1 MNEIMKNC
9 PKSEEFEKTKK
20 AWEELLQYT
29 KTRDKKIKAMEEM
42 IKKKD
47 KEIVQKQKVE
57 EVLKSSMSET
67 EQIY

>member
-1 MNEIMKNC
+1 
-9 PKSEEFEKTKK
+9 
-20 AWEELLQYT
+20 LLEYT

-47 KEIVQKQKVE
+47 KELVQKQKIE

-67 EQIY
+67 